1 MHGDG
6 RKHRK
11 DVREKKNDP
20 DNERNCDIKTSAIGY
35 NDNRKPRND
44 DRKKNKRFQ

>member
-11 DVREKKNDP
+11 DVREKKTI
-20 DNERNCDIKTSAIGY
+20 RITKNCDIKTSAIGY
-35 NDNRKPRND
+35 NDNRKPRKD
-44 DRKKNKRFQ
+44 DRKKNKRFK